1 MTLDGPAYVGGIR
14 VGDVITKLNDIPTSD
29 MAQFLTLLWTFEI
42 GQEIQIEYI
51 HENETQVTT
60 VILAERPSL

>member
-1 MTLDGPAYVGGIR
+1 MTLNGPAYKGGIR

-29 MAQFLTLLWTFEI
+29 MAKFLTLLWTFEI
-42 GQEIQIEYI
+42 GQEVQVEYI